1 MSDEFETLLKKN
13 GIKHVKTPP
22 YHPASNGLVERAVQT
37 FKSGMKKLTE
47 GSVETKV
54 SRFLFKYR
62 LTPQSNTGVSPA
74 ELMFGR
80 KLRSPL
86 DNIRPS
92 LERKVY
98 RYQERQKTTHDS
110 HARWREFQIG
120 DTVYVRNY
128 AAGDVWL
135 PGTVVKKLGSTMYA
149 VLLEDGRNV
158 RKHTD
163 QIRLGIENRTQSDS
177 SNEGASD
184 DPLEMRVPR
193 TDDSNDPNDSTDSS
207 GGNAPPVSETVDTS
221 QEQEQNRTEQ
231 STDPLTQLRRSDRV
245 RNPTD
250 YYGVFRI

>member
-1 MSDEFETLLKKN
+1 M
-13 GIKHVKTPP
+13 
-22 YHPASNGLVERAVQT
+22 
-37 FKSGMKKLTE
+37 
-47 GSVETKV
+47 
-54 SRFLFKYR
+54 
-62 LTPQSNTGVSPA
+62 
-74 ELMFGR
+74 
-80 KLRSPL
+80 
-86 DNIRPS
+86 
-92 LERKVY
+92 
-98 RYQERQKTTHDS
+98 
-110 HARWREFQIG
+110 
-120 DTVYVRNY
+120 YVRNY

-149 VLLEDGRNV
+149 VLLVDGRNV

-163 QIRLGIENRTQSDS
+163 QIRLGIENKIQSDS

-193 TDDSNDPNDSTDSS
+193 TDDSNDSNDSTDSS

-250 YYGVFRI
+250 YYGVVRI